1 MQEEIKKAPETTCEK
16 INRLIQQMDLDI
28 SNVKTIYDSMRTKQK
43 ILKKTMIKLE
53 TKIAKKQKK
62 SNVLRKPCGF
72 AKPSPVTKEM
82 CEFLNIPEGTFASRT
97 QVTKK
102 LIEYIKV
109 NKLQGEVNK
118 REIRPD
124 EVLYKL
130 FGDEAR
136 NQVITY
142 FTMQKFVNHHFV
154 KNTAP
159 KIS

>member
-1 MQEEIKKAPETTCEK
+1 
-16 INRLIQQMDLDI
+16 
-28 SNVKTIYDSMRTKQK
+28 
-43 ILKKTMIKLE
+43 
-53 TKIAKKQKK
+53 
-62 SNVLRKPCGF
+62 
-72 AKPSPVTKEM
+72 M

-102 LIEYIKV
+102 LIEYIKEK
-109 NKLQGEVNK
+109 KLQGEVNK
-118 REIRPD
+118 REIQPD

-154 KNTAP
+154 KNTEP

>member
-1 MQEEIKKAPETTCEK
+1 MEEEIKKAPETAFEK
-16 INRLIQQMDLDI
+16 INRVIHQMDSDI
-28 SNVKTIYDSMRTKQK
+28 ANVKSIYDSMRTKQK
-43 ILKKTMIKLE
+43 ILKKTMMKLE
-53 TKIAKKQKK
+53 TKLAKKQKK
-62 SNVLRKPCGF
+62 SNTLRKPCGF

-82 CEFLNIPEGTFASRT
+82 CEFLNISEGSLASRT

-102 LIEYIKV
+102 LIEYIKEK
-109 NKLQGEVNK
+109 KLQGEVNK

-130 FGDEAR
+130 FGEEAR

-154 KNTAP
+154 KEPTVP
-159 KIS
+159 